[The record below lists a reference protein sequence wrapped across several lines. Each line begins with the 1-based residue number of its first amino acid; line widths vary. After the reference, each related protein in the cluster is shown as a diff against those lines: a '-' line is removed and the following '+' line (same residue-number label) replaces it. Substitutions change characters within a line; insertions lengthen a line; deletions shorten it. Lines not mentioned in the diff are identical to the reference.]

1 MKQGEFDLKLGE
13 YDLKLRCSPLAL
25 RAIETKHGGIR
36 AVTQS
41 LYDVNF
47 RLIQDMIEA
56 GLQGGARTID
66 KEGLEREIFDAGV
79 MNLVEPMMEYLMLLG
94 NGGKPPTEE
103 EPKEGE
109 A

>member
-1 MKQGEFDLKLGE
+1 MGEFELTLGE
-13 YDLKLRCSPLAL
+13 NTLTLRCTPLAL
-25 RAIETKHGGIR
+25 KNVETKHGGIR
-36 AVTQS
+36 AVTQQ

-47 RLIQDMIEA
+47 QLIKDLIEA
-56 GLQGGARTID
+56 GLQGGQSYD
-66 KEGLEREIFDAGV
+66 KKTLEQEIFDAGV